1 MTDWTRIARPSLAEL
16 TPYHPGLTRDELKE
30 QLGLDELEPL
40 NWNEDLFGPPQVVLD
55 AAAAELRNAA
65 FYPERAYAD
74 FVTAAAAALGVP
86 AECVIPAHGA
96 QALIAALA
104 ATFLEAGRTAVVPE
118 VTYGL
123 YAHMS
128 AATGARVV
136 KTPMAG
142 LDFDLAAVAE
152 AARAERATVVWISDP
167 NNPTGALIDRAA
179 WRELLD
185 GLPPDCVV
193 VADEA
198 YMDFAEPDVRA
209 DRLRDV
215 AEGRPVVVLRSFSKS
230 FGLAGLRLGVAIA
243 DPAVARLLDVVQEPF
258 NVNRAALA
266 AGRAAVGLDGFL
278 ARRRTEVAAARTALR
293 AGLDARRA
301 REPPVARQLRP
312 RPARR
317 RRRSG
322 LRGAARPRRPRPPR
336 RRPRAA
342 RVRPRHG
349 RSGAAHGAGRRDDRR
364 GGRTGEMS
372 MPYDGVPIHAGC

>member
-1 MTDWTRIARPSLAEL
+1 MTDWTRIARPSLAGL

-142 LDFDLAAVAE
+142 LDFDLAAVAQ

-179 WRELLD
+179 WR
-185 GLPPDCVV
+185 
-193 VADEA
+193 
-198 YMDFAEPDVRA
+198 RA
-209 DRLRDV
+209 PR
-215 AEGRPVVVLRSFSKS
+215 RPA
-230 FGLAGLRLGVAIA
+230 AGL
-243 DPAVARLLDVVQEPF
+243 
-258 NVNRAALA
+258 
-266 AGRAAVGLDGFL
+266 
-278 ARRRTEVAAARTALR
+278 
-293 AGLDARRA
+293 
-301 REPPVARQLRP
+301 
-312 RPARR
+312 RR
-317 RRRSG
+317 RRRRGLHG
-322 LRGAARPRRPRPPR
+322 LRRAGRAGRPAPGR
-336 RRPRAA
+336 RRGTPGRRAA
-342 RVRPRHG
+342 VVLED
-349 RSGAAHGAGRRDDRR
+349 RSA
-364 GGRTGEMS
+364 S
-372 MPYDGVPIHAGC
+372 PGCGWASRSPTPPWPACSTSSRSRST

>member
-40 NWNEDLFGPPQVVLD
+40 NWNEDLFGPSQVVLD

-74 FVTAAAAALGVP
+74 FVTAAASALAVP
-86 AECVIPAHGA
+86 ADCVIPAHGA

-104 ATFLEAGRTAVVPE
+104 ATFLEAGRTVVVPE

-128 AATGARVV
+128 AAAGARVV
-136 KTPMAG
+136 KTPMTG

-167 NNPTGALIDRAA
+167 INPTGALIDPAA
-179 WRELLD
+179 WRE
-185 GLPPDCVV
+185 VV

-293 AGLDARRA
+293 AALDARGLESHASHANFVLVRLGVDDGPVCEALLA
-301 REPPVARQLRP
+301 RGVLVRP
-312 RPARR
+312 G
-317 RRRSG
+317 SG
-322 LRGAARPRRPRPPR
+322 LGLPGY
-336 RRPRAA
+336 A
-342 RVRPRHG
+342 RVTVAPEPLMERVAAMIAEEVG
-349 RSGAAHGAGRRDDRR
+349 RGK
-364 GGRTGEMS
+364 
-372 MPYDGVPIHAGC
+372 